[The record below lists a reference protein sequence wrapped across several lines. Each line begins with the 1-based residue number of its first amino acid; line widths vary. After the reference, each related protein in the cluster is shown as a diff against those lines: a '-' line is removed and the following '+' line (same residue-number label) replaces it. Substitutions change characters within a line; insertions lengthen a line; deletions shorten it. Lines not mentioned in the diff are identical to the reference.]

1 MKKRILIEKH
11 GVRAE
16 DQISEHFVLM
26 ADETYLQ
33 KGSKL
38 AGRDFIGAKKDDN
51 LQKGIVFMV
60 VGVKTNTPHVIKASP
75 EVSIHGNW
83 LADEMDWCIS
93 LLECLLYRVVE
104 KYSYQASWH
113 HPLDFAKK
121 MLS

>member
-1 MKKRILIEKH
+1 MKKHILIEKH
-11 GVRAE
+11 GVRAK
-16 DQISEHFVLM
+16 DQISEDFVLM

-83 LADEMDWCIS
+83 LADEMDGCIS
-93 LLECLLYRVVE
+93 LLECLLYRGVE
-104 KYSYQASWH
+104 KYSYQPSWH
-113 HPLDFAKK
+113 HPHRPN
-121 MLS
+121 

>member
-1 MKKRILIEKH
+1 
-11 GVRAE
+11 
-16 DQISEHFVLM
+16 M

-83 LADEMDWCIS
+83 LADEMDGCIS
-93 LLECLLYRVVE
+93 LLECLLYRGVE
-104 KYSYQASWH
+104 KYSYQPSWH
-113 HPLDFAKK
+113 HPHRPN
-121 MLS
+121 